1 MPERRGWGSRQWVDL
16 DARLPCH
23 GMQQVVIWAA
33 LPSFTLHVWLKQC
46 CCRQLRVLVPKQS

>member
-1 MPERRGWGSRQWVDL
+1 L
-16 DARLPCH
+16 DASLPCH